1 MRVCRVYKWCRVYT
15 IETWRSFI
23 LSNVVGTQWKTFLN
37 RSSFS
42 SSFLYRRRRKLSR
55 WKSILS
61 CAIARGNTVEI
72 ITVSRVNYL
81 FDCILDRPSISFSK
95 TRRWFPLQIANLQDP
110 RSVLI
115 RRSEASNR
123 GKTYL
128 ETSLRPI
135 SLGSWL
141 TSIAI
146 RSNYIREQI
155 TLRIVLRIFSTIP
168 SRFQFLIIQT
178 FRDNYIIRPKIVQQY
193 NKLYRSRQR
202 SRGEGDLQ
210 KMIQPLI
217 HSFEHTFDRC
227 GNSLRRCL
235 LPKSSERIVERQRHG
250 WTKRSNEQPS
260 NRIVPVNV
268 VFPCDSFACG
278 RTRPKDRVIA
288 TTLHLYPPNDRSTPS
303 SVS

>member
-1 MRVCRVYKWCRVYT
+1 MARSGKRSLTGPPSPPPFYIDGGENCLAENRFFRARSRVERLK
-15 IETWRSFI
+15 
-23 LSNVVGTQWKTFLN
+23 
-37 RSSFS
+37 
-42 SSFLYRRRRKLSR
+42 YRRNNNRVASELSLWLYTRSTFDLFFKDSKMISITNRKFAGS
-55 WKSILS
+55 SIGINTTLWGIES
-61 CAIARGNTVEI
+61 WQDVFGNFVT
-72 ITVSRVNYL
+72 L
-81 FDCILDRPSISFSK
+81 
-95 TRRWFPLQIANLQDP
+95 
-110 RSVLI
+110 
-115 RRSEASNR
+115 
-123 GKTYL
+123 
-128 ETSLRPI
+128 PI